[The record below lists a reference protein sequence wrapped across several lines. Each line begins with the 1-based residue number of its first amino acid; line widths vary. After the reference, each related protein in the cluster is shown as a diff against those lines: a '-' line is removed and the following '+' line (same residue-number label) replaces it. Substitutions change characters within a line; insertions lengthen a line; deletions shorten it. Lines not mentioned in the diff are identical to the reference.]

1 MTDRKQLCP
10 GCMYPS
16 QAPDPCPV
24 CGYVPGEKQS
34 APFLPIGSDVGG
46 RYIIGK
52 IKTGGGD
59 GVTYRAWDLDR
70 GQRVLLREFLPDAIA
85 SRDTGDSPLYVL
97 SGCEKVFEECRT
109 AFTRL
114 WDKLTKLNGLSALVS
129 VRELVSDYGTVYAVY
144 EDGNTLSLDD
154 YLRAK
159 PRGRLSWDGLRPMF
173 LPLLSTVATLH
184 AAGILHGGI
193 SPQTVTVSQDGR
205 LFLEGFSIIQARCSV
220 GDLNAELY
228 SGYSAVEQHGA
239 RQKIGTWTDVYA
251 LGALLYRCLVGQ
263 DPIPSSRRQVRD
275 ELMIPGDV
283 ANALP
288 PHVLNAIIDALQTK
302 PENRTVEVEELRAG
316 LLNQPFRKKTYPLT
330 FYNYSDV
337 SYVNQDRK
345 PYVAQTEYFT
355 GGSGIPKPRERGG
368 ANVSRS
374 YEPQP
379 KPVAPSSPAP
389 PAEQEKKSG
398 EGKGI
403 AAFVIVLVLLLAAV
417 LLYLGVFTDTFRTAE
432 NETTLPAQTVTYPVP
447 SLTGR
452 TDVSLKSDAGLRE
465 QFTLNYVEE
474 YSADVAAG
482 YVIRQSPEAGAVL
495 PEGSQ
500 LTIYISLGPQP
511 LTVPQVVGIDAAQAK
526 TQLEAMGF
534 VVETTEQAN
543 DGSQRQGTVASV
555 TPEEGAASWQG
566 ETVTLAV
573 WGAPPTSQS
582 FQIGDDSDDS
592 ANSGGFDL
600 GGLDQWFGI
609 FR

>member
-1 MTDRKQLCP
+1 MTDRKQPCP

-24 CGYVPGEKQS
+24 CGYCPGDKQN

-46 RYIIGK
+46 RYVIGK
-52 IKTGGGD
+52 VRESGGD
-59 GVTYRAWDLDR
+59 GATYRAWDLDR
-70 GQRVLLREFLPDAIA
+70 SKRVFLREFLPDAIA

-97 SGCEKVFEECRT
+97 SGCEKVYDECRT

-114 WDKLTKLNGLSALVS
+114 WDKLSKLNGLSSLIS

-144 EDGNTLSLDD
+144 EDNGNITLDD
-154 YLRAK
+154 YLRRR
-159 PRGRLSWDGLRPMF
+159 PRGRLNWDTLRPLL

-193 SPQTVTVSQDGR
+193 SPQTVTVSPDGR
-205 LFLEGFSIIQARCSV
+205 FFLEGFTIIQARCSV
-220 GDLNAELY
+220 GDLNASLY

-263 DPIPSSRRQVRD
+263 DPMPSARRQVHD

-288 PHVLNAIIDALQTK
+288 PHVLNAMIDALQTK

-345 PYVAQTEYFT
+345 PYVAQTEYYT
-355 GGSGIPKPRERGG
+355 AGNGIPKPRERGG

-374 YEPQP
+374 YEPQ
-379 KPVAPSSPAP
+379 KPSVQSSPVP
-389 PAEQEKKSG
+389 PAAEEKKSAA
-398 EGKGI
+398 GKGI
-403 AAFVIVLVLLLAAV
+403 AAFVIVLVLLAGAV
-417 LLYLGVFTDTFRTAE
+417 LLYLGVFTDTFRSAE
-432 NETTLPAQTVTYPVP
+432 EQTTESAQTVTYTVP
-447 SLTGR
+447 SLLGR

-465 QFTLNYVEE
+465 QFSLNYVEE
-474 YSADVAAG
+474 YSVSVAAG
-482 YVIRQSPEAGAVL
+482 YVTRQSPEAGQIL
-495 PEGSQ
+495 PEGAQ
-500 LTIYISLGPQP
+500 LTVYISLGPQP
-511 LTVPQVVGIDAAQAK
+511 LTVPNVVGIDAQQAK

-543 DGSQRQGTVASV
+543 DGSHQEGMVASV
-555 TPEEGAASWQG
+555 SPDVGAASQQG
-566 ETVTLAV
+566 ETVTLSV
-573 WGAPPTSQS
+573 WGAPPTSSS
-582 FQIGDDSDDS
+582 FQIGGNSS
-592 ANSGGFDL
+592 NGNSGGFDL
-600 GGLDQWFGI
+600 GGLGNLFGL
-609 FR
+609 FG